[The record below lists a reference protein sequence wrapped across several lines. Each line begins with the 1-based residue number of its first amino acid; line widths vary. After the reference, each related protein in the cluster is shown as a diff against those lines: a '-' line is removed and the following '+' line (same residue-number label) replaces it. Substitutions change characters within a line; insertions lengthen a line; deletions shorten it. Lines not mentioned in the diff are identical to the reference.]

1 MHSSARQT
9 EVTQQSWTHSCLSSS
24 QVKFQ
29 HFCEFVSPIIRYLV
43 GTKSVAREEQ
53 IRNRWSD
60 QCEGK
65 QPIKSTVLKRNKAM
79 NENLQFKRYHCACK
93 ANPLVHFKA
102 IRQSS
107 QVFHTGAPL
116 RAPLINRITCLFTP
130 AALAVGS
137 TLLKDLAARG
147 EGEGGGGEGR
157 GGGGEGGGGC
167 EPLDS
172 RHQPHLGRGE
182 DKEAASSSNCKLL
195 SSSPDLC
202 TTSDSVYSPASL
214 PPSLTLRIYL
224 LPRNWAALAALS
236 HFYSARAW
244 ADYFPTELIS
254 ALLRRNPSLM
264 LHIASGRAPTF
275 PKLSVSFVLCSF
287 LIQSVALCNSS
298 ATYFLYESA
307 QLRLRLRQFYIIAKF
322 T

>member
-1 MHSSARQT
+1 
-9 EVTQQSWTHSCLSSS
+9 
-24 QVKFQ
+24 
-29 HFCEFVSPIIRYLV
+29 
-43 GTKSVAREEQ
+43 
-53 IRNRWSD
+53 
-60 QCEGK
+60 
-65 QPIKSTVLKRNKAM
+65 M
-79 NENLQFKRYHCACK
+79 NENLQFKIYHCACK

-147 EGEGGGGEGR
+147 E
-157 GGGGEGGGGC
+157 GEGGGGC

-224 LPRNWAALAALS
+224 LPRN
-236 HFYSARAW
+236 
-244 ADYFPTELIS
+244 
-254 ALLRRNPSLM
+254 
-264 LHIASGRAPTF
+264 
-275 PKLSVSFVLCSF
+275 
-287 LIQSVALCNSS
+287 
-298 ATYFLYESA
+298 
-307 QLRLRLRQFYIIAKF
+307 
-322 T
+322 